1 MYLLFQYYAAA
12 TAILPTIV
20 QPHQK
25 ELQMQITKEI
35 TIITIIPIA
44 NAPPVAPHIMM
55 DIARNAD
62 IPTSIRAGW
71 EKNIN

>member
-1 MYLLFQYYAAA
+1 MIG
-12 TAILPTIV
+12 TITIV
-20 QPHQK
+20 ILFVLIVSVLCCQK

-44 NAPPVAPHIMM
+44 NALPVAPHIMM

-71 EKNIN
+71 ERNIN